1 MKRRKKNFVKQVQR
15 NNYKYIVPILRIIL
29 LKNGEKKNFDSMI
42 LEQEK
47 NKNKI
52 LIFNFGINKYFTLLL
67 TLFSILFV
75 MYNIIIDNISNVCF
89 NLTIYIYIQLLLT
102 QYRIPLIVT
111 NARIPSRWKTSCKLL
126 QRFAQFK
133 IHWQNSWVHG
143 QSLTLV
149 ESSLRTDIEHGPT
162 CACARKIRR
171 LRGWVWP
178 IALRVSVEMV
188 KISAWI
194 QVAGGRLVDRQLRE
208 RPAPGATPI
217 YLPYCPQVNQE

>member
-89 NLTIYIYIQLLLT
+89 NLTIYIYTIIT
-102 QYRIPLIVT
+102 YSISNPLDRHERSNPVAVK
-111 NARIPSRWKTSCKLL
+111 NFLQTSSTL
-126 QRFAQFK
+126 RT
-133 IHWQNSWVHG
+133 IQNS
-143 QSLTLV
+143 LTKLV
-149 ESSLRTDIEHGPT
+149 SSRTEFNS
-162 CACARKIRR
+162 CRKFT
-171 LRGWVWP
+171 
-178 IALRVSVEMV
+178 
-188 KISAWI
+188 
-194 QVAGGRLVDRQLRE
+194 Q
-208 RPAPGATPI
+208 
-217 YLPYCPQVNQE
+217 N

>member
-42 LEQEK
+42 LEQER

-89 NLTIYIYIQLLLT
+89 NLTIYIYIYNYYLLN
-102 QYRIPLIVT
+102 I
-111 NARIPSRWKTSCKLL
+111 
-126 QRFAQFK
+126 
-133 IHWQNSWVHG
+133 
-143 QSLTLV
+143 
-149 ESSLRTDIEHGPT
+149 ESP
-162 CACARKIRR
+162 
-171 LRGWVWP
+171 
-178 IALRVSVEMV
+178 
-188 KISAWI
+188 
-194 QVAGGRLVDRQLRE
+194 
-208 RPAPGATPI
+208 
-217 YLPYCPQVNQE
+217 